1 MEQEN
6 NIRVGTAGWSY
17 ADWEGI
23 VYPQKKESGFDPLSF
38 LACYFDTLEL
48 NVTFYRPPSPKM
60 TTSWVRRVGHNPN
73 FKFTAKLW
81 KGFTHDRETTTV
93 ADELSFKNGIEPLF
107 DNNKLGSILV
117 QFPWSF
123 KNNAENRQYLEK
135 LLNRFANYPLA
146 LEVRHS
152 SWDKEEVYA
161 FLQEKE
167 VGFCNIDQPL
177 ISRSIGP
184 TSRITSKIGYV
195 RLHGQNYKDWFRE
208 NAGRDERYNYLY
220 SIDEL
225 KPWVEKIL
233 KIAHQA
239 IDTYVITNNHYRGQ
253 AVCNALQLK
262 SLLGFSKVKV
272 PSGMLSSFPQLQDI
286 ALDEPQQRLFMW

>member
-1 MEQEN
+1 MEEKI

-23 VYPQKKESGFDPLSF
+23 VYPEKKESRFDPLSF
-38 LACYFDTLEL
+38 LAVYFDTLEL
-48 NVTFYRPPSPKM
+48 NVTFYRPPTPKM
-60 TTSWVRRVGHNPN
+60 TASWVRRVGHNSN

-81 KGFTHDRETTTV
+81 KGFTHERGSATV
-93 ADELSFKNGIEPLF
+93 ADELSFKRGLEPF
-107 DNNKLGSILV
+107 MEEQKLGSLLI

-123 KNNAENRQYLEK
+123 KNNQENRQYLQK
-135 LLNRFANYPLA
+135 LISRFANYPSA

-161 FLQEKE
+161 FLQEE
-167 VGFCNIDQPL
+167 GVGFCNIDQPL
-177 ISRSIGP
+177 ISRSLAP
-184 TSRITSKIGYV
+184 TSRATSQIGYV
-195 RLHGQNYKDWFRE
+195 RLHGQNYRDWFRE
-208 NAGRDERYNYLY
+208 EAGRDERYNYLY

-225 KPWVEKIL
+225 KPWVDKIL
-233 KIAHQA
+233 KIAQKA

-262 SLLGFSKVKV
+262 SLLSSSRVRI
-272 PSGMLSSFPQLQDI
+272 PSGMLSNFPQLKDI
-286 ALDEPQQRLFMW
+286 ALDEPQQRLF

>member
-1 MEQEN
+1 MQKEN

-17 ADWEGI
+17 EDWEGI
-23 VYPQKKESGFDPLSF
+23 VYPPKKASGFDPLSF
-38 LACYFDTLEL
+38 LAMYFDTLEL
-48 NVTFYRPPSPKM
+48 NVTFYRPPTPRM
-60 TTSWVRRVGHNPN
+60 TSSWVRRVGHNAN

-81 KGFTHDRETTTV
+81 RGFTHDRGSTTV
-93 ADELSFKNGIEPLF
+93 ADELNFKNGIDPLM

-123 KNNAENRQYLEK
+123 KNTQENRQYLEK
-135 LLNRFANYPLA
+135 LLNRFANFPLA

-184 TSRITSKIGYV
+184 TSRITSQIGYV
-195 RLHGQNYKDWFRE
+195 RLHGQNYRDWFRE

-220 SIDEL
+220 SMDEL

-233 KIAHQA
+233 KIAQKA

-262 SLLGFSKVKV
+262 SLLCSSNVKV
-272 PSGMLSSFPQLQDI
+272 PSGMLTAFPQLKDI
-286 ALDEPQQRLFMW
+286 ALDEPQQRLFT